1 MSSNKNNQNDQ
12 QPNQNGDGN
21 KNAAGRDNKGGE
33 SKEKAVKKNLIR
45 VRFNR
50 AHTPYLK
57 GETAGLEPELA
68 KKLIEAKICSKA

>member
-1 MSSNKNNQNDQ
+1 MGNNKNNQQTNPDEV
-12 QPNQNGDGN
+12 N
-21 KNAAGRDNKGGE
+21 KNKNSQENKGDD
-33 SKEKAVKKNLIR
+33 KPKAPKKNLTR

-57 GETAGLEPELA
+57 GEVAGVEPEMA

>member
-1 MSSNKNNQNDQ
+1 MANNNKNNQQPGSDDVDDNQADQ
-12 QPNQNGDGN
+12 EDKVSAN
-21 KNAAGRDNKGGE
+21 KSNAK
-33 SKEKAVKKNLIR
+33 KKNLLR

-57 GETAGLEPELA
+57 DEVAGLDPDLA

>member
-1 MSSNKNNQNDQ
+1 MANNNNKNNQ
-12 QPNQNGDGN
+12 PPAGGEGGEN
-21 KNAAGRDNKGGE
+21 KAGDNKSG
-33 SKEKAVKKNLIR
+33 ARKKNLTR

-68 KKLIEAKICSKA
+68 KKLIEAKVCSKV

>member
-1 MSSNKNNQNDQ
+1 MANNKNNQ
-12 QPNQNGDGN
+12 QPNTEDDANDNQDGQGDKSNAN
-21 KNAAGRDNKGGE
+21 KTN
-33 SKEKAVKKNLIR
+33 SKKKNLVR

-57 GETAGLEPELA
+57 DEIAGLDPELA